1 MQIVISG
8 QTPAKKNSK
17 EIFTNRRTGRPI
29 LKSNAIFEVWQN
41 NALRELKNINI
52 KFKERVQIDYMF
64 YVANDVQRD
73 LDNMIA
79 SVNDALQ
86 LANAD
91 YAIQRGKVRPVKGT
105 GIVAGDN
112 WQLLRIGSADAE
124 IDRLNPRVVLTITE
138 IPKII

>member
-1 MQIVISG
+1 MLLVG
-8 QTPAKKNSK
+8 KLRPKKNSK

-29 LKSNAIFEVWQN
+29 LKSNAIFETWQN

-52 KFKERVQIDYMF
+52 KFKTRIQIDYMF

-105 GIVAGDN
+105 GIIAGDN

-124 IDRLNPRVVLTITE
+124 IDRLNPRVVLTVTE